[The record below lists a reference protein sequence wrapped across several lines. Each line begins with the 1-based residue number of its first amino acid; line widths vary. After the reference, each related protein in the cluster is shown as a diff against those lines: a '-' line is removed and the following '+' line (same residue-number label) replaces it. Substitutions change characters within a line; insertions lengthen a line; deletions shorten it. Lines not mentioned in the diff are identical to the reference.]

1 MVKICLDAGH
11 YGDYNPSPAL
21 SQYTEA
27 ECMWKLH
34 LLLKAE
40 LEKYQVQVI
49 LTRTQQERDMS
60 LTERGKRGAGCDLF
74 LSLHSNAV
82 GDGVNEDIDY
92 PVSYVSIDG
101 SADKIG
107 LALAQC
113 VEDIMK
119 TKQSAR
125 IEKRR
130 GSNGDYYGVLRSASS
145 VGTAALILEHS
156 FHTNTRMTRW
166 LLDES
171 NLKRLA
177 SAEAVA
183 IAKYF
188 DLQEEEQMVR
198 YERLSDIPNNWDKE
212 GNPRATIEKLMN
224 AGILNGD
231 GSDISGNND
240 IIDLSHDM
248 VRTLILE
255 YRGGA
260 FDRALIAAGLEPE
273 IKN

>member
-1 MVKICLDAGH
+1 MKICLDAGH
-11 YGDYNPSPAL
+11 YGDYNRSPAI

-34 LLLKAE
+34 LLLKTE
-40 LEKYQVQVI
+40 LEKYGIQVV
-49 LTRTQQERDMS
+49 LTRTEQGRDMA
-60 LTERGKRGAGCDLF
+60 LTERGKRSSGCDVL

-82 GDGVNEDIDY
+82 GDGINEKVDY
-92 PVSYVSIDG
+92 PVSYVAIDG
-101 SADKIG
+101 TADKIG

-113 VEDIMK
+113 V
-119 TKQSAR
+119 QSVMGTNQDAR

-130 GSNGDYYGVLRSASS
+130 GSNGDYYGVLRGATS

-156 FHTNTRMTRW
+156 FHTNTKMTQW

-177 SAEAVA
+177 AAEAKV
-183 IAKYF
+183 IAEHF
-188 DLQEEEQMVR
+188 ELQEEEDMVR
-198 YERLSDIPNNWDKE
+198 YKRLSDIPNNWDKE

-231 GSDISGNND
+231 GSDVNGND
-240 IIDLSHDM
+240 DVIDLSHDM

-260 FDRALIAAGLEPE
+260 FDRKLIAEGLEPE
-273 IKN
+273 VKE